1 MKGTSDYWA
10 NLKKKNVS
18 CLLEVMRKEIT
29 GKARDDLIMF

>member
-10 NLKKKNVS
+10 NFLKNVS